1 MRLGIININDVGVQ
15 MALDEEHILT
25 SPGYAVVHDET
36 IFLGDDGRAK
46 FRSLPKW
53 TNNRFWSEL
62 NMSALPQTC
71 AHAKNNADLAY
82 LHLKKIWDPLKNKP
96 ERMVVAIPSNFDQKK
111 LGILAGLCEEIGI
124 PLTSFV
130 NASILEAS
138 SVNTSPEIIHLDI
151 NLHSITLTKIFKEQT
166 TSLISTNDINDHGF
180 NNFLST
186 WANTIADQFIRTH
199 RFDPFHS
206 ARTEQELYDALPNF
220 IAALEHETAA
230 RFGLN
235 SKQGYLE
242 IALAKEIIV
251 KSCAPIY
258 QKIVQMVSDERSFGK
273 STSVLLS
280 PRFKKLPGIKSS
292 LGLIKDIEI
301 LALEDFA
308 VISSINLLKDDL
320 ISDTAE
326 VKHFSRVTSLERFK
340 EKNLEVKN
348 QTPTH
353 LLWRNKAFPIGQRFD
368 VALDPAAG
376 PYKSEE
382 PVGRFELLDSELF
395 IEPFKENIWELNGK
409 PLAKRELLFI
419 GDRLKLNDE
428 PLILIREIKHG

>member
-1 MRLGIININDVGVQ
+1 M
-15 MALDEEHILT
+15 
-25 SPGYAVVHDET
+25 
-36 IFLGDDGRAK
+36 
-46 FRSLPKW
+46 
-53 TNNRFWSEL
+53 
-62 NMSALPQTC
+62 
-71 AHAKNNADLAY
+71 
-82 LHLKKIWDPLKNKP
+82 
-96 ERMVVAIPSNFDQKK
+96 
-111 LGILAGLCEEIGI
+111 GILAGICEEIGI

-138 SVNTSPEIIHLDI
+138 SVNTGAEIIHLDI

-166 TSLISTNDINDHGF
+166 TSLISTKDINNHGF

-206 ARTEQELYDALPNF
+206 ARTEQELYDSLPDF

-230 RFGLN
+230 RFDLN
-235 SKQGYLE
+235 SKQGCLE

-258 QKIVQMVSDERSFGK
+258 QRIVQMISDERSFGK

-280 PRFKKLPGIKSS
+280 PRFKNLPGIKNS
-292 LGLIKDIEI
+292 LELIKDIEV

-308 VISSINLLKDDL
+308 VISSINRLKDDL
-320 ISDTAE
+320 ISNTAE
-326 VKHFSRVTSLERFK
+326 VKHFSRVASLERFE
-340 EKNLEVKN
+340 EKNLEVGN
-348 QTPTH
+348 QIPTH

-382 PVGRFELLDSELF
+382 PVGRIERLDSDLF
-395 IEPFKENIWELNGK
+395 IEPLKEGIWELNGK
-409 PLAKRELLFI
+409 SLTKRELLFI
-419 GDRLKLNDE
+419 GDRLKLHDE
-428 PLILIREIKHG
+428 PFILISEIKDG